1 MSPDSFLVR
10 GVVACYPTEW
20 RERYG
25 DEYAS
30 VVSDSLAA
38 ASALRRLALLVN
50 VVRGALDAR
59 MNPEGPFVSKRVG
72 VPIAAVVWA
81 AGLFGLAGFGFQ
93 KITEYP
99 DFKEAA
105 EQHAAVGW
113 SYTIVVWA
121 AGAAAVS
128 VVLAGLPVALA
139 LLRERPPGFVKVLAV
154 PSVAVLAWF
163 GSLPLAYLLAEGH
176 SVHSPGN
183 LVAIAVVVAVS
194 VGVVAAVAWAAAA
207 VERRAQVRAV
217 PRMRAVVLIVVAAAM
232 AATTVACAA
241 WGIAL
246 RAGDPAEFN
255 SNDGL
260 VAASLPASWAGITLV
275 MAVATILAII
285 ACRREMVAA
294 APEAAA

>member
-1 MSPDSFLVR
+1 
-10 GVVACYPTEW
+10 
-20 RERYG
+20 
-25 DEYAS
+25 
-30 VVSDSLAA
+30 
-38 ASALRRLALLVN
+38 
-50 VVRGALDAR
+50 
-59 MNPEGPFVSKRVG
+59 
-72 VPIAAVVWA
+72 
-81 AGLFGLAGFGFQ
+81 
-93 KITEYP
+93 
-99 DFKEAA
+99 
-105 EQHAAVGW
+105 
-113 SYTIVVWA
+113 
-121 AGAAAVS
+121 
-128 VVLAGLPVALA
+128 
-139 LLRERPPGFVKVLAV
+139 
-154 PSVAVLAWF
+154 VAVLAWF
-163 GSLPLAYLLAEGH
+163 GSLPLAYLLAKGH

-285 ACRREMVAA
+285 ACRREMDAA
-294 APEAAA
+294 APEATA

>member
-1 MSPDSFLVR
+1 V
-10 GVVACYPTEW
+10 
-20 RERYG
+20 
-25 DEYAS
+25 
-30 VVSDSLAA
+30 A
-38 ASALRRLALLVN
+38 ASAFRRLLVLVN

-59 MNPEGPFVSKRVG
+59 TNPEGPLVSKRVG

-81 AGLFGLAGFGFQ
+81 AGLFGLAGIGFQ

-121 AGAAAVS
+121 AGAAAVF
-128 VVLAGLPVALA
+128 VVLAGLPVSLA
-139 LLRERPPGFVKVLAV
+139 LVRERPPGYVKVLAV
-154 PSVAVLAWF
+154 PSVAVVAWF
-163 GSLPLAYLLAEGH
+163 GSLPLAYLLASGH
-176 SVHSPGN
+176 SVHSPAN
-183 LVAIAVVVAVS
+183 LTAVAVVVALS
-194 VGVVAAVAWAAAA
+194 LGVVAAVAWAAAA

-217 PRMRAVVLIVVAAAM
+217 PRMRPIVLIVVAGAM
-232 AATTVACAA
+232 AATTFACAA

-246 RAGDPAEFN
+246 RTGDPAEFN

-260 VAASLPASWAGITLV
+260 LAASLPASWAAITLA
-275 MAVATILAII
+275 MAAATMLAII

-294 APEAAA
+294 AHRTAA